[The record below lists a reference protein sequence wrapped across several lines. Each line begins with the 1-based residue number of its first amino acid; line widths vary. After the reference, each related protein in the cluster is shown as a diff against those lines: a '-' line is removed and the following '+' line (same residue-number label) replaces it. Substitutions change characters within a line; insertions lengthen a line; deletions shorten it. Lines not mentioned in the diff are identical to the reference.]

1 MKVTDEADRQKKT
14 SKQILNIIVYESS
27 LCLQMDCPFMWEI
40 MVNGTIPTRR
50 LLLVTIRAV
59 GSFKGEEDMAN

>member
-1 MKVTDEADRQKKT
+1 
-14 SKQILNIIVYESS
+14 
-27 LCLQMDCPFMWEI
+27 MWEI